1 MSAGY
6 SRETRHPWSCL
17 LFLLPLLAAYE
28 VGVVWMGGEE
38 PEALRN
44 GADYWLRCGL
54 WLKLGLVAASKWLCW
69 LPPALLLLVFVVWT
83 CRRWSDR
90 PRDLSGVLSGMTLE
104 SVGFALGLWG
114 LSRALAPLLE
124 HLGIA
129 LAAGDKGEA
138 GLRQAVRYLGSG
150 IYEEAIFRL
159 VLFSAMLA
167 ILSRFEL
174 REWLASAL
182 AAIGSATLFSAA
194 HHVGPYAQD
203 YRNYLFLFRLL
214 AGLYFAFL
222 FQSRGFGVAVGSHAC
237 YNVMVSVGAG

>member
-1 MSAGY
+1 MSAGASY
-6 SRETRHPWSCL
+6 PWATRHPWPCL
-17 LFLLPLLAAYE
+17 LFLLPLLTAYE
-28 VGVVWMGGEE
+28 VGVVWMGGKQ
-38 PEALRN
+38 PEAIRN
-44 GADYWLRCGL
+44 GADHWLRCGL
-54 WLKLGLVAASKWLCW
+54 MAASSWLCW
-69 LPPALLLLVFVVWT
+69 LPPVLLLLVFVVWT
-83 CRRWSDR
+83 CRRWDDR
-90 PRDLSGVLSGMTLE
+90 PHDLTSVLSGMTLE

-129 LAAGDKGEA
+129 LAAGDTGDA

-159 VLFSAMLA
+159 VLFSTMLA

-182 AAIGSATLFSAA
+182 AAVGSATLFSAA

-222 FQSRGFGVAVGSHAC
+222 FQYRGFGVAVGSHAC
-237 YNVMVSVGAG
+237 YNIMVSVGAG

>member
-1 MSAGY
+1 MSAGASY
-6 SRETRHPWSCL
+6 LKTTRHPWPCL

-28 VGVVWMGGEE
+28 VGVVWMGGEH
-38 PEALRN
+38 PETLRN
-44 GADYWLRCGL
+44 GADHWLRCGL
-54 WLKLGLVAASKWLCW
+54 TAARPWLCW

-83 CRRWSDR
+83 WRRWGDR
-90 PRDLSGVLSGMTLE
+90 PGDLPGVLSGMTLE

-124 HLGIA
+124 HVGIA
-129 LAAGDKGEA
+129 LVAGDKGEE
-138 GLRQAVRYLGSG
+138 GVRQAVRYLGSG

-167 ILSRFEL
+167 VLSRFEL
-174 REWLASAL
+174 REWLASGL

-194 HHVGPYAQD
+194 HHVGPYGQD

-222 FQSRGFGVAVGSHAC
+222 FQYRGFGVAVGSHAC
-237 YNVMVSVGAG
+237 YNIMVSVGAG